1 MENNEN
7 NETNETKKIN
17 IVGINNRYQIK
28 KLIQEKKEKKKRT
41 EIINWNI
48 NFSELTYEKQLEIL
62 KNLHSVDLFNNEKKL
77 IKTQIERKIN
87 SYKHQDI
94 ERNILNNDKLIS
106 YDNVIEKLLKCNL
119 LCYYCNCEMLILYE
133 IVRENNQW
141 TLDRINN
148 DIGHNYDNILI
159 SCLECNLKRRRQ
171 SKDKFLFTKQLK
183 IFKSEEKYVDV

>member
-1 MENNEN
+1 MDN
-7 NETNETKKIN
+7 NETKKIN
-17 IVGINNRYQIK
+17 IVGTNNRYQIK
-28 KLIQEKKEKKKRT
+28 KLIQEKKEKKKRS
-41 EIINWNI
+41 EITNWNI
-48 NFSELTYEKQLEIL
+48 NVSDLTYQKQIDIL
-62 KNLHSVDLFNNEKKL
+62 KNLQCIDLFNNEKKL
-77 IKTQIERKIN
+77 IKNQIERKIN

-94 ERNILNNDKLIS
+94 ERNILNSDKLIS
-106 YDNVIEKLLKCNL
+106 YDTVIEKLLECNL

-133 IVRENNQW
+133 IVRENSQW

-183 IFKSEEKYVDV
+183 IYKNEEKCLDI